1 MDMQMPVIDGVTAT
15 KMIRISNKPQLW
27 IIALTANALDEDRQT
42 CFDAGM
48 NDFINKPIAFPEIT
62 CAISEYL
69 QNHS

>member
-15 KMIRISNKPQLW
+15 KIIRRSKKPQPW

-42 CFDAGM
+42 CFDAVM
-48 NDFINKPIAFPEIT
+48 NDFIKKPITFPEIT